1 MKDMNREIKKCDVY
15 RKYLFDEMSKKRKS
29 HSKEIESLK
38 HYVDSLNDS
47 DAEKLC
53 RKYSHYRKNGVYSYI
68 LRGPEKWKVKLVDI
82 SNIYVRGINSSVNHY
97 LRRNGWQLENI
108 CNDKSIRKIRELKLY
123 GDIHHR
129 SRSIIASRVGKSYHL
144 IDGNHRAIKL
154 GCNGYKKFELIY
166 Y

>member
-1 MKDMNREIKKCDVY
+1 MSQKIKKGDVY
-15 RKYLFDEMSKKRKS
+15 RKYVFDEMSKKSKS
-29 HSKEIESLK
+29 SIKDLK

-47 DAEKLC
+47 KAEKLC
-53 RKYSHYRKNGVYSYI
+53 RKCSHSRRNGVYSYI
-68 LRGPEKWKVKLVDI
+68 SKGPDNWKVKLVDI
-82 SNIYVRGINSSVNHY
+82 SNIYVRGINSKINHY

-108 CNDKSIRKIRELKLY
+108 CNDKSIGKIRELKLY

-154 GCNGYKKFELIY
+154 GCNGCKKFELIY